1 MNPFTHFL
9 LLIRTL
15 RFIWRHPLNASRRL
29 SALKRWFF
37 WQLGSRLVPGPVA
50 VNFVNSARLLVKP
63 GMTGAT
69 QNIYCGLQEF
79 EEMAFLLHFLR
90 KDDLFLDIGANIGS
104 YTILAASSVGARTMA
119 VEPIPITFS
128 VLMENIL
135 LNGVSSIVDAR
146 NIGVADKRGMV
157 NFTSSSDTA
166 NHVVEENPDEGSTI
180 ECKVDTVDML
190 VGNAVP
196 KLIKIDVEGFEF
208 HAIEGAHRTLQSPD
222 LKAIIVELN
231 GLGIKYGHSDI
242 EVYQK
247 IISYGFNPVRYL
259 PFERK
264 VLGINGKNTSSQN
277 TVFVRA
283 PEQVAAECA
292 GSPAFTVL
300 GRTL

>member
-9 LLIRTL
+9 SFIKTL

-50 VNFVNSARLLVKP
+50 VNFVNGARLLVKP

-128 VLMENIL
+128 VLIENIL
-135 LNGVSSIVDAR
+135 LNGV
-146 NIGVADKRGMV
+146 
-157 NFTSSSDTA
+157 
-166 NHVVEENPDEGSTI
+166 
-180 ECKVDTVDML
+180 
-190 VGNAVP
+190 
-196 KLIKIDVEGFEF
+196 
-208 HAIEGAHRTLQSPD
+208 
-222 LKAIIVELN
+222 
-231 GLGIKYGHSDI
+231 
-242 EVYQK
+242 
-247 IISYGFNPVRYL
+247 
-259 PFERK
+259 
-264 VLGINGKNTSSQN
+264 
-277 TVFVRA
+277 
-283 PEQVAAECA
+283 
-292 GSPAFTVL
+292 
-300 GRTL
+300 